1 MDEKRL
7 SDLLAKAAA
16 VVDAADLPDDLRAP
30 AYTAAVGFLAGG
42 RVPDGGADAGQP
54 PGPPAG
60 GPAPAGGSSPA
71 GVLNRIAAGMG
82 IDPTE
87 IRKLYEEMDGVPLL
101 NVKSSA
107 LPRTKA
113 AGAHDVALLVMAA
126 RQLGGI
132 EEYTEAEV
140 LRDAAKRYAKF
151 DQSNFGKHMTALDN
165 LILTRG
171 SRSTAKRK
179 LTQPGIEA
187 AAELAKAY
195 LAGNT
200 D

>member
-7 SDLLAKAAA
+7 SELLARAAS
-16 VVDAADLPDDLRAP
+16 VVEAADLPDDLRAP

-42 RVPDGGADAGQP
+42 RVPEGGAAGGQS
-54 PGPPAG
+54 PPAG
-60 GPAPAGGSSPA
+60 GLAPAGGSSPA
-71 GVLNRIAAGMG
+71 GVLDRIAAGMA
-82 IDPTE
+82 IDPKE
-87 IRKLYEEMDGVPLL
+87 IRKLYEEMDGAPVL
-101 NVKSSA
+101 NVKSSR
-107 LPRTKA
+107 LPKSKA

-132 EEYTEAEV
+132 EEYTEAKV
-140 LRDAAKRYAKF
+140 LRDGVKRYAKF
-151 DQSNFGKHMTALDN
+151 DQGNFGKHMTALDN
-165 LILTRG
+165 LILTSG

-195 LAGNT
+195 LAGST